1 MGTTSRGYR
10 YPESTDLVKDGAQ
23 AIEDLATDVDGDVGT
38 LLTDCVWTTYTPT
51 WSSTGTAP
59 TFAGDASFVGKYVV
73 IGNTVHVR
81 AYYYTGTSSGTKGT
95 GTYTFGLPVQ
105 HAATTPAPSGLAGV
119 PLGSA
124 LYYIGT
130 GEGPPNNLPG
140 IGFLR
145 SDYVTAVLLI
155 NDDSGTGGGLS
166 ASNDPATDWA
176 NGAYLYLQFTYEKDA
191 AA

>member
-1 MGTTSRGYR
+1 
-10 YPESTDLVKDGAQ
+10 
-23 AIEDLATDVDGDVGT
+23 
-38 LLTDCVWTTYTPT
+38 
-51 WSSTGTAP
+51 
-59 TFAGDASFVGKYVV
+59 
-73 IGNTVHVR
+73 
-81 AYYYTGTSSGTKGT
+81 
-95 GTYTFGLPVQ
+95 
-105 HAATTPAPSGLAGV
+105 
-119 PLGSA
+119 LGSA
-124 LYYIGT
+124 LYFIGF